1 MGRSLKSTIGSATV
15 TNLRQYRLAL
25 QIFQSSRL
33 RRDYRDLAEI
43 EQYKQ
48 VGEFFFTE
56 IYGPRDFSERDNG
69 ARRLQQFLH
78 LVPGVVAED
87 VEQVLELLELT
98 NQLDTQLAQLLIDGG
113 APLHFSEEEYETA
126 YRQQENY
133 DERLTQLNLIDQ
145 SLRNVFRLSH
155 IGLLGAALRRTKLV
169 ARLAGIEAIHQF
181 LLRGYEAL
189 RVVTDIEQFAR
200 TIYERELERLD
211 RIYERNE

>member
-1 MGRSLKSTIGSATV
+1 VTTLK
-15 TNLRQYRLAL
+15 QYRLAL
-25 QIFQSSRL
+25 QMFQSSRL
-33 RRDYRDLAEI
+33 RRDYHDLAAI
-43 EQYKQ
+43 AQYQQ

-56 IYGPRDFSERDNG
+56 IYGPRDFSERDSG

-98 NQLDTQLAQLLIDGG
+98 NKLDTELAQILVERG
-113 APLHFSEEEYETA
+113 APLHFDEETYEAA

-133 DERLTQLNLIDQ
+133 NQRLVQLDLIDM
-145 SLRNVFRLSH
+145 SLRNVFRLSR
-155 IGLLGAALRRTKLV
+155 IGLLGAALRRTRLV

-189 RVVTDIEQFAR
+189 RVVRDIEPFAR
-200 TIYERELERLD
+200 TIYDRELERLN
-211 RIYERNE
+211 RIYEKE